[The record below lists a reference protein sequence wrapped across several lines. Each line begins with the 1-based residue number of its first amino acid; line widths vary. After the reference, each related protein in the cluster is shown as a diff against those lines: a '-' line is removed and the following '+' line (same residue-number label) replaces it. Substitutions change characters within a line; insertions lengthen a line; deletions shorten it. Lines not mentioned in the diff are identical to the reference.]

1 MRLCKNISIWENMYV
16 GKDYI
21 WYTRNTD
28 IWKRVI
34 SHSIYFP
41 YLLLPELKV
50 MGGLLEP
57 ITADIGRK
65 QGDTSLTHRRV
76 INHYSIIIK
85 GNFPLGHGNPKIKII
100 IKKKKLIQL
109 KRFFLSILSEMKQCS
124 LVWYCFPPLSEY
136 HNIYKQH
143 FP

>member
-1 MRLCKNISIWENMYV
+1 MYV

-57 ITADIGRK
+57 ITADRAIAGWHPGQVANSS
-65 QGDTSLTHRRV
+65 QGYQSLLLKEITPLDMV
-76 INHYSIIIK
+76 I
-85 GNFPLGHGNPKIKII
+85 
-100 IKKKKLIQL
+100 QRL
-109 KRFFLSILSEMKQCS
+109 K
-124 LVWYCFPPLSEY
+124 
-136 HNIYKQH
+136 
-143 FP
+143 